1 VNTPLPAER
10 LEDVTAAQPGGASR
24 HELTALKHAAVQRA
38 FRQSLPH
45 ADPIAALWSGGPWRA
60 AVAREAA
67 PAWADAQ
74 RLTAEEAAG
83 AARAGGSEAS
93 RP

>member
-1 VNTPLPAER
+1 MNTPLPAER
-10 LEDVTAAQPGGASR
+10 LEDVTAELLGGASR
-24 HELTALKHAAVQRA
+24 HELTAFKRAVVQHA
-38 FRQSLPH
+38 FRQSLPY
-45 ADPIAALWSGGPWRA
+45 ADAIAALWSGGAWRA
-60 AVAREAA
+60 GVAREAA